1 MSQPEDE
8 YTKNKARSLSKM
20 QKLGSHSYSSC
31 SKHLGCIKSPL
42 ISIPLSHIIL
52 DELHLL
58 LRIGDVLLR
67 NLIWYMDS
75 LDHRSKAHMG
85 EQTNHI
91 RQLGEVIHSCG
102 VSFQVWQNREPSG
115 KPIPG
120 SYDFTPLSDKDK
132 LKVFMKLPAKMDS
145 LLSEDL
151 APQVARLRNVCYNLC
166 ICNCGTLYIQ
176 YLRFQ
181 DFHFLY
187 SIVQVPHHLR
197 PRLTLHEKVQCVNP
211 TSHFFFYN
219 SECKHQSIG
228 KALGE

>member
-8 YTKNKARSLSKM
+8 YTKNKARSLSEM
-20 QKLGSHSYSSC
+20 QKLGSRSYSSC

-42 ISIPLSHIIL
+42 ISIPLDHIVL
-52 DELHLL
+52 DELHSL

-91 RQLGEVIHSCG
+91 RQLEEAIHSCG

-120 SYDFTPLSDKDK
+120 SFDFTPLSGKDK
-132 LKVFMKLPAKMDS
+132 LKVFKKLPAKMDL

-151 APQVARLRNVCYNLC
+151 APQVARLWNVCYNLY
-166 ICNCGTLYIQ
+166 ICNCVTCTSLH
-176 YLRFQ
+176 FQ
-181 DFHFLY
+181 DFHFLH
-187 SIVQVPHHLR
+187 SVVQVPHHPR
-197 PRLTLHEKVQCVNP
+197 PRLTLFMRRYSV
-211 TSHFFFYN
+211 
-219 SECKHQSIG
+219 
-228 KALGE
+228 

>member
-1 MSQPEDE
+1 MYTCICRWDMSQTEEE
-8 YTKNKARSLSKM
+8 YTKKKARSLSEM
-20 QKLGSHSYSSC
+20 QKLGSRSYSSC

-42 ISIPLSHIIL
+42 ISIPLNHIVL

-91 RQLGEVIHSCG
+91 RQLEEAIHSCG

-120 SYDFTPLSDKDK
+120 SFDFTPLSGKDK
-132 LKVFMKLPAKMDS
+132 LKVLKKLPAKMDS
-145 LLSEDL
+145 ILSEDL
-151 APQVARLRNVCYNLC
+151 APQVARLWNVCYK
-166 ICNCGTLYIQ
+166 LYICSCVECTCTCTC
-176 YLRFQ
+176 LCFQ
-181 DFHFLY
+181 DFDFLH
-187 SIVQVPHHLR
+187 SVISSASPSQVEIDSF
-197 PRLTLHEKVQCVNP
+197 HEKVQCGK
-211 TSHFFFYN
+211 YN
-219 SECKHQSIG
+219 LSF
-228 KALGE
+228 